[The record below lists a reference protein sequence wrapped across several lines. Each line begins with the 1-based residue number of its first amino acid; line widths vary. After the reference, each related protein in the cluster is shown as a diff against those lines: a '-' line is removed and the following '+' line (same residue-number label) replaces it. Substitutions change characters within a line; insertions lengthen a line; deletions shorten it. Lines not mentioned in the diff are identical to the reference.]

1 MLSLCVTPWAKLNK
15 NMLNNAKTT
24 ITSENDVQTR
34 DVVLN
39 HIANEDYTFILADFS
54 GMLEA
59 GKSGGFKADNAAY
72 VSALKTIDGYIGE
85 FLSAIDAREN
95 AFYEDWL
102 IVVTSNHGGSAD
114 GRYGGTSE
122 VERNTFGLFYY
133 NHYTEKQL
141 NGNRL
146 YGAYFDSQNEYKA
159 VVFDS
164 IGKYYSLGMDAF
176 SMEII
181 MRMVPRQDGT
191 YNGNNWDRILGKA
204 GWGLY
209 RQRGTVSMRTNPKEG
224 PALEQAITGYNDS
237 KWHHYPQSAL
247 HGTEDGAK
255 ARNVQQLDEEQLP
268 LGHHNVVNAVVDAHS
283 RSFAV
288 VRSERVVNDL
298 AIDKVADDQ
307 ERQTE

>member
-133 NHYTEKQL
+133 NHYTEKQ
-141 NGNRL
+141 
-146 YGAYFDSQNEYKA
+146 
-159 VVFDS
+159 
-164 IGKYYSLGMDAF
+164 
-176 SMEII
+176 
-181 MRMVPRQDGT
+181 
-191 YNGNNWDRILGKA
+191 
-204 GWGLY
+204 
-209 RQRGTVSMRTNPKEG
+209 
-224 PALEQAITGYNDS
+224 
-237 KWHHYPQSAL
+237 
-247 HGTEDGAK
+247 
-255 ARNVQQLDEEQLP
+255 
-268 LGHHNVVNAVVDAHS
+268 
-283 RSFAV
+283 
-288 VRSERVVNDL
+288 
-298 AIDKVADDQ
+298 
-307 ERQTE
+307 

>member
-1 MLSLCVTPWAKLNK
+1 M
-15 NMLNNAKTT
+15 
-24 ITSENDVQTR
+24 
-34 DVVLN
+34 VLN

-204 GWGLY
+204 GWDYIGREELY
-209 RQRGTVSMRTNPKEG
+209 P
-224 PALEQAITGYNDS
+224 
-237 KWHHYPQSAL
+237 
-247 HGTEDGAK
+247 
-255 ARNVQQLDEEQLP
+255 
-268 LGHHNVVNAVVDAHS
+268 
-283 RSFAV
+283 
-288 VRSERVVNDL
+288 
-298 AIDKVADDQ
+298 
-307 ERQTE
+307 